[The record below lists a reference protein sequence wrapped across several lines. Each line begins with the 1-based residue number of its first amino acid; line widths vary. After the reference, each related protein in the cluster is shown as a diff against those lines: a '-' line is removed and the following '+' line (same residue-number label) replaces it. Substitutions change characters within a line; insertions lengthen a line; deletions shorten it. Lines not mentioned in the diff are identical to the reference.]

1 MSAENGI
8 IVIQYYVCR
17 SVRCWECMSAVY
29 LSKVDSIKKSTHVAE
44 QILALIDAGSLKVG
58 DRLPPEQVI
67 CEEVGVS
74 RTAVREA
81 LSALELAGV
90 LERRPGD
97 GTYVKFVVPLALARA
112 TALDTL
118 EEGQGAY
125 EAIEARLVVEPGIA
139 EMAAERMTDDDI
151 ARIRHSFHA
160 MEDAVRLRDVEGYL
174 RHDYD
179 FHEAIAKACRNHV
192 LLNTAQQYLAFM
204 KRKIWSYMKVKCF
217 SREGHLEE
225 SLDIHRRLLQALELR
240 DRESVRDLMIRHFDH
255 IIDGL
260 K

>member
-1 MSAENGI
+1 M
-8 IVIQYYVCR
+8 QLTR
-17 SVRCWECMSAVY
+17 
-29 LSKVDSIKKSTHVAE
+29 VDFTKKSTHVAE
-44 QILALIDAGSLKVG
+44 QLLAQIENGGLRVG
-58 DRLPPEQVI
+58 DRLPSEQVI

-97 GTYVKFVVPLALARA
+97 GTYVRFAAPLAFARA
-112 TALDTL
+112 AAMGTL

-125 EAIEARLVVEPGIA
+125 DAVEARLVVEPGLA
-139 EMAAERMTDDDI
+139 EMAAERFTYDDVVKMKS
-151 ARIRHSFHA
+151 ALA
-160 MEDAVRLRDVEGYL
+160 GMETAVQVGDVEGYL
-174 RHDYD
+174 QSDYD
-179 FHEAIAKACRNHV
+179 FHEAIARACKNHV

-204 KRKIWSYMKVKCF
+204 KRGLWGYMKAKCF

-225 SLDIHRRLLQALELR
+225 SLDIHRRLLDALSNR
-240 DRESVRDLMIRHFDH
+240 DGAAVRQIMVRHFDH
-255 IIDGL
+255 IFEGL